1 MTIEYKEKYMIIKA
15 DEGMVLTEW
24 TEDMDILDFSYGT
37 MQYCPLTYDTSV
49 IREITQEECDRLAKE
64 QEDRIREIEEQ
75 ENENI

>member
-15 DEGMVLTEW
+15 DEGMALTEW

-37 MQYCPLTYDTSV
+37 MQYCPLGYDTSV

-64 QEDRIREIEEQ
+64 QEERIKELEEA

>member
-1 MTIEYKEKYMIIKA
+1 MTIEHKTNYMIIKA

-37 MQYCPLTYDTSV
+37 MQYCPLTYDTTV
-49 IREITQEECDRLAKE
+49 IREITQEECDILIKA